1 MASLP
6 QLPYDFVGA
15 PQAGQTR
22 APQNIGGLLGGSM
35 LGAAGLPSL
44 TGGGSSAASANY
56 GQTRFGNVSV
66 NGGSGGMWLWIFL
79 LGTVGAV
86 VWYKV
91 KTK

>member
-1 MASLP
+1 
-6 QLPYDFVGA
+6 
-15 PQAGQTR
+15 
-22 APQNIGGLLGGSM
+22 M
-35 LGAAGLPSL
+35 LGAANLPSL

-66 NGGSGGMWLWIFL
+66 TGGSGAWLWIFL
-79 LGTVGAV
+79 LGTVGAI